1 MKQDKNMKTEYN
13 TQRTSGLWLVYI
25 GVIIILSAI
34 TGADLYIQP
43 FIFGFGYLV
52 GFILILGL
60 PYVNRKLAYGKNSK
74 FQERMENVSVVLN
87 VVLCT
92 LCGIFIGVSDLRL
105 LWLVI
110 FIIVGIHFFGF
121 YFSQGKL
128 MLMLG
133 GLTIINSLIG
143 ILLFYVPFIL
153 FAVID
158 GIIKLTIGFKML
170 LMRRM
175 V

>member
-1 MKQDKNMKTEYN
+1 MKQDNNMKTEYN
-13 TQRTSGLWLVYI
+13 TQRTCGLWLVYI

-34 TGADLYIQP
+34 TGAGLYIQP

-60 PYVNRKLAYGKNSK
+60 PYVNQKLAYGKNSK
-74 FQERMENVSVVLN
+74 FQDRMENVSIILN

-92 LCGIFIGVSDLRL
+92 FCGIFIGVSDLRL
-105 LWLVI
+105 FWLVI
-110 FIIVGIHFFGF
+110 FIVVGIHFFGF

-128 MLMLG
+128 MLLLG
-133 GLTIINSLIG
+133 ILTIVNSLIG
-143 ILLFYVPFIL
+143 ILLVNVPFIL

-158 GIIKLTIGFKML
+158 GIIKLMIGFKML
-170 LMRRM
+170 LMRRQ